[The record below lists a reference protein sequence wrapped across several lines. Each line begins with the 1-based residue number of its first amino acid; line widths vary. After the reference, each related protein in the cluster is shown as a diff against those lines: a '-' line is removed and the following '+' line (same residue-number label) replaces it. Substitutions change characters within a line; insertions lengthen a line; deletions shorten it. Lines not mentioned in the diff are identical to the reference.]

1 MKKHLLSTSAIA
13 LGVAMAAPASAAE
26 WDVSWGG
33 FANVHV
39 GAVSIDDDTS
49 TSDWDGVD
57 VYTNAEI
64 IFSPSVTLDNGMTF
78 GYSVQME
85 AMNGFSID
93 ESYMTISSDTLGKVV
108 LGSENSAGYA
118 LMGSVYT
125 PHPSSMAINSRS
137 TSAFIP
143 VTGSTG
149 FRQAGLSSLTEVAGN
164 NDVQRITY
172 FTPSFNGLTLGVSYA
187 ATDKGN
193 ASNNFGV
200 DRDAGGDVVDIFD
213 IGAKYSQSFN
223 GVDIGLAA
231 RWGTG
236 DRNATAASAAT
247 CLEGTPSSTAHVY
260 LASDGDC
267 SSGDITLEE
276 GTTADAGGDPTTWA
290 VGGTIGVSGFT
301 FGATYAE
308 NNDDRAGDINDQ
320 KGYSF
325 GASYDL
331 AGPWSVGATMY
342 HGEEET
348 AGRDNEYKAY
358 QVGARRSLGTG
369 VSWDIYYV
377 HQETQ
382 NSAGTEIEGD
392 LFGTAVN
399 LSF

>member
-1 MKKHLLSTSAIA
+1 M
-13 LGVAMAAPASAAE
+13 P
-26 WDVSWGG
+26 
-33 FANVHV
+33 
-39 GAVSIDDDTS
+39 
-49 TSDWDGVD
+49 
-57 VYTNAEI
+57 
-64 IFSPSVTLDNGMTF
+64 
-78 GYSVQME
+78 
-85 AMNGFSID
+85 
-93 ESYMTISSDTLGKVV
+93 
-108 LGSENSAGYA
+108 
-118 LMGSVYT
+118 
-125 PHPSSMAINSRS
+125 INSRS

-164 NDVQRITY
+164 DDVQRITY

-213 IGAKYSQSFN
+213 IGASYSQSFN

-236 DRNATAASAAT
+236 DRNPTSAEAAT
-247 CLEGTPSSTAHVY
+247 CISAYPGIPSSSGANAKITT
-260 LASDGDC
+260 SDDGDC
-267 SSGDITLEE
+267 GDDITLEE
-276 GTTADAGGDPTTWA
+276 GTEEDAGGDPTTWA
-290 VGGTIGVSGFT
+290 VGGTIGVNGFT

-308 NNDDRAGDINDQ
+308 NNDDRAGDIGDQ

-325 GASYDL
+325 GIGYDL
-331 AGPWSVGATMY
+331 AGPWSIGATMY

-348 AGRDNEYKAY
+348 SGQDNEYKAY
-358 QVGARRSLGTG
+358 QVGARRSLGSG

-377 HQETQ
+377 RQETQ
-382 NSAGTEIEGD
+382 NSDGYEVEGD